1 MTPAEAIAMLN
12 EQIAAHGQSILVKER
27 HDGSSQTLSARAF
40 VRGFKAAELV
50 GGLMQG
56 DSMVVLSPTT
66 LAAWTGGVK
75 TGHFI
80 EIAGVT
86 RSVKSIETVRMDDVV
101 VRINVQVR

>member
-1 MTPAEAIAMLN
+1 MKPADAIAMLD
-12 EQIAAHGQSILVKER
+12 EQIAAHGQSILLKER

-50 GGLMQG
+50 GSLMQG
-56 DSMVVLSPTT
+56 DSMVVLSP
-66 LAAWTGGVK
+66 AAVSAWIGGIK
-75 TGHFI
+75 TSHFI

-86 RSVKSIETVRMDDVV
+86 RSVKSVETVRMNDAV